1 MKKEIKIGDVYFEN
15 EILKVTYTAGYYPS
29 HFIYEIDFLG
39 HIYTHSC
46 SKESLDET
54 IRKRIDAYNLI
65 PDACRVIPANMIKL
79 FNGLL
84 IGGILEDSIVR
95 VHGVCKNGI
104 RGFSCSVFFI
114 PSKEYLDS
122 IMNYGDLTGD
132 LIIKNDNLQICD
144 TNY

>member
-1 MKKEIKIGDVYFEN
+1 MKKEIKSGDVYFEN
-15 EILKVTYTAGYYPS
+15 EILKVTYTNGYYPG
-29 HFIYEIDFLG
+29 HFMYQMDFLG
-39 HIYTHSC
+39 HIFTYSC

-54 IRKRIDAYNLI
+54 IRKRINAYNLI
-65 PDACRVIPANMIKL
+65 PDGCRVIPANMIKR

-122 IMNYGDLTGD
+122 IMNHGSFNGD
-132 LIIKNDNLQICD
+132 LIIKKDNL
-144 TNY
+144 

>member
-15 EILKVTYTAGYYPS
+15 DILKVTYTAGYYHG

-39 HIYTHSC
+39 HICTYSC

-65 PDACRVIPANMIKL
+65 PDACRIIPANQVKL

-95 VHGVCKNGI
+95 VHGVCKNGLT
-104 RGFSCSVFFI
+104 GFSCSIYFTTDA
-114 PSKEYLDS
+114 EYLKS
-122 IMNYGDLTGD
+122 ILDYENK
-132 LIIKNDNLQICD
+132 IIGFDDFKIKEQK
-144 TNY
+144 

>member
-1 MKKEIKIGDVYFEN
+1 MKKEIKSGDVYFEN
-15 EILKVTYTAGYYPS
+15 EILKVTYTNGYYPG
-29 HFIYEIDFLG
+29 HFMYQMDFLG
-39 HIYTHSC
+39 HIFTYSC

-54 IRKRIDAYNLI
+54 IRKRINAYNLI
-65 PDACRVIPANMIKL
+65 PDGCRVIPANMIKL

-122 IMNYGDLTGD
+122 IMNHGSFNGD
-132 LIIKNDNLQICD
+132 LIIKKDNL
-144 TNY
+144 

>member
-1 MKKEIKIGDVYFEN
+1 MKKEIKSGDVYFEN
-15 EILKVTYTAGYYPS
+15 EILKVTYTNGYYPG
-29 HFIYEIDFLG
+29 HFMYQMDFLG
-39 HIYTHSC
+39 HIFTYSC

-54 IRKRIDAYNLI
+54 IRKRINAYNLI
-65 PDACRVIPANMIKL
+65 PDGCRVIPANMIKL

-122 IMNYGDLTGD
+122 IMNYGSFNSD
-132 LIIKNDNLQICD
+132 LIIKKDNL
-144 TNY
+144 